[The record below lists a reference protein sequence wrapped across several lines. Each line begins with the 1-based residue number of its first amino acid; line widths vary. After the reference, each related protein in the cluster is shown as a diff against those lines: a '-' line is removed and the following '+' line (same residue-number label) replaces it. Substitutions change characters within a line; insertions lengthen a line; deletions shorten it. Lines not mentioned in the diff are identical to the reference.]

1 MKGAVMTATVS
12 VHIVTFNSCK
22 DIEACLEAVLQ
33 QTYPVEQIIL
43 VDNDSSDD
51 TLERAEAT
59 RIRSGKEIVVIPNK
73 KNVGFAP
80 AHNQAI
86 RLSGADY
93 MLILNPDVILTSTY
107 VEYLIRT
114 MNKDREIGSAS
125 GMLVFQSHPEIIDST
140 GLVMNRIW
148 RAFDRGA
155 GEPSAN
161 WKVSGEVFGVSG
173 AAAMYSR
180 TMIEAISVQDQFFDD
195 DFFAYKEDVDVAWR
209 GRLFGFKSYY
219 CAEAVGYHKRGWKKG
234 NRKQQPLFIRR
245 YSFINRYKMMYKN
258 LSPSAWKKQ
267 LLPLLGY
274 EIAVHAYM
282 LLREPKVLG
291 AWFDFRKQLPQL
303 KEKRRE
309 IIQKLN
315 SAK

>member
-1 MKGAVMTATVS
+1 
-12 VHIVTFNSCK
+12 
-22 DIEACLEAVLQ
+22 
-33 QTYPVEQIIL
+33 
-43 VDNDSSDD
+43 
-51 TLERAEAT
+51 
-59 RIRSGKEIVVIPNK
+59 
-73 KNVGFAP
+73 
-80 AHNQAI
+80 
-86 RLSGADY
+86 
-93 MLILNPDVILTSTY
+93 
-107 VEYLIRT
+107 
-114 MNKDREIGSAS
+114 
-125 GMLVFQSHPEIIDST
+125 MLVFQSHPEIIDST

>member
-1 MKGAVMTATVS
+1 MTATVS
-12 VHIVTFNSCK
+12 VHIVTFNSCN

-51 TLERAEAT
+51 TLERAEAM

-86 RLSGADY
+86 RLSRADY
-93 MLILNPDVILTSTY
+93 MLILNPDVILTPTY
-107 VEYLIRT
+107 VKYLVSI
-114 MNKDREIGSAS
+114 MNKDQGIGSAT

-155 GEPSAN
+155 GESADN
-161 WKVSGEVFGVSG
+161 WRQSGDVFGVSG
-173 AAAMYSR
+173 AAALYSR
-180 TMIEAISVQDQFFDD
+180 MMIESISIQGEFFDD

-245 YSFINRYKMMYKN
+245 HSFINRYKMIYKN
-258 LSPSAWKKQ
+258 FDSSEWMARM
-267 LLPLLGY
+267 LPLLAY
-274 EIAVHAYM
+274 ELAVHAYI

-291 AWFDFRKQLPQL
+291 AWFDFLREIPKLR
-303 KEKRRE
+303 EKR
-309 IIQKLN
+309 ILIKGKL
-315 SAK
+315 